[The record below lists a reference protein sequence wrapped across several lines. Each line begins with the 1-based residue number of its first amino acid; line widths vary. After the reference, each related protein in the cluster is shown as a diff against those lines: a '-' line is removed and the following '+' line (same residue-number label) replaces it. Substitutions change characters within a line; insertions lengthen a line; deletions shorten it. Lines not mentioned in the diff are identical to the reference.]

1 MSAALQLQRTASQ
14 RLLTQG
20 VVALTEQMARSLLDR
35 DQREVRRMMADR
47 HRMLRDLGFSVC
59 DDDALGCLAAMTA
72 AVNESDMALEALLR
86 P

>member
-1 MSAALQLQRTASQ
+1 
-14 RLLTQG
+14 
-20 VVALTEQMARSLLDR
+20 
-35 DQREVRRMMADR
+35 MMADR
-47 HRMLRDLGFSVC
+47 HRMLRDLGFSVR

>member
-14 RLLTQG
+14 KLLTQG

-47 HRMLRDLGFSVC
+47 HRMLRDLGFSVR
-59 DDDALGCLAAMTA
+59 DDDALDRKS
-72 AVNESDMALEALLR
+72 VV
-86 P
+86 